1 MSRLDGGE
9 ELVKHLVSLRNLLDD
24 LSLEVKS
31 LYNLSDEV
39 AAHFDAN
46 MGIYL
51 TRSYKMFT
59 EVGFAERVM
68 NDSDYATVRNEAADF
83 FEDHYV
89 TKRKEHF
96 VATDGMSS
104 ADAEAKALQ
113 ELKDYKKNNYGR
125 RLGMDQAQEYVDSFE
140 YQADKQARKTTP
152 TPLQP
157 VIDSLKKRKRVP
169 KALRALLGENVD
181 EGNVDNIFRTIST
194 VGMMAS
200 NQAFLQHTA
209 TLGRQ
214 SGWLLTRAELEQK
227 INDLESKG
235 DTKKAEYYRGFKPVR
250 GRQVI
255 GGAARSGKY
264 DPFTN
269 FVDSEGVNQGALL
282 GPPEFADGME
292 AHFSNLKQLSKSD
305 SGSTVVDKVFK
316 LLSRSTGLSM
326 ALKTLGGFPG
336 FYLRNA
342 LSNMLYFGPMQGMMI
357 GTGLSQL
364 VKQTTGATSD
374 RVQTLFGRINDVD
387 VYKLRLVGLNI
398 VGDEVQTSTIS
409 ELLRGE
415 RDMQTMTDELEG
427 ILKTI
432 ESKTI
437 KGKAKVLT
445 SLPTAVLKKAQ
456 ALSQAID
463 AAHKIAYFEHE
474 LKVLREAR
482 DHANAVSD
490 GSIYEGRSDEELE
503 RMASKKVLMTA
514 QSYSQT
520 LPVVK
525 SLQEKGLPIFLS
537 PFLRFKTEVP
547 RITVNTGILL
557 SQEMKS
563 GNAVMKRRGQRRL
576 AGSIFAIGGLS
587 VGASLILKSFLDIG
601 DEEEETARQW
611 APKYARGD
619 TNFYYKDKDNDIKQ
633 FSLTFI
639 NPFAMLIDPF
649 IRGVESLLNGR
660 VDDFLGDTVGTLLFQ
675 TYFDEQI
682 LWGTL
687 SRAIFENED
696 PQSGLPLVDDNMTG
710 SEKMEEYV
718 KFIYRDAFEPN
729 TFKAINKAADAMGE
743 DIPDWEFTATG
754 ILAQEVRPFKIYQM
768 NPDSGV
774 GRYLNEQRD
783 SYNRARSKKN
793 ILLSE
798 NKEFSE
804 EEIRD
809 LVKEEYRRI
818 ARIHENINKHIQGSL
833 KLGYSKEEAFRKMKE
848 LKYSKQRL
856 YMLDTNATGRMAP
869 SEQWQ
874 FNMLNREK
882 LKDGRG
888 KRRLDIFMDEWNKL
902 PVLEP
907 IK

>member
-1 MSRLDGGE
+1 
-9 ELVKHLVSLRNLLDD
+9 
-24 LSLEVKS
+24 
-31 LYNLSDEV
+31 
-39 AAHFDAN
+39 
-46 MGIYL
+46 
-51 TRSYKMFT
+51 
-59 EVGFAERVM
+59 
-68 NDSDYATVRNEAADF
+68 
-83 FEDHYV
+83 
-89 TKRKEHF
+89 
-96 VATDGMSS
+96 
-104 ADAEAKALQ
+104 
-113 ELKDYKKNNYGR
+113 
-125 RLGMDQAQEYVDSFE
+125 
-140 YQADKQARKTTP
+140 
-152 TPLQP
+152 
-157 VIDSLKKRKRVP
+157 
-169 KALRALLGENVD
+169 
-181 EGNVDNIFRTIST
+181 
-194 VGMMAS
+194 
-200 NQAFLQHTA
+200 
-209 TLGRQ
+209 
-214 SGWLLTRAELEQK
+214 
-227 INDLESKG
+227 
-235 DTKKAEYYRGFKPVR
+235 
-250 GRQVI
+250 
-255 GGAARSGKY
+255 
-264 DPFTN
+264 
-269 FVDSEGVNQGALL
+269 
-282 GPPEFADGME
+282 
-292 AHFSNLKQLSKSD
+292 
-305 SGSTVVDKVFK
+305 
-316 LLSRSTGLSM
+316 
-326 ALKTLGGFPG
+326 
-336 FYLRNA
+336 
-342 LSNMLYFGPMQGMMI
+342 
-357 GTGLSQL
+357 
-364 VKQTTGATSD
+364 
-374 RVQTLFGRINDVD
+374 
-387 VYKLRLVGLNI
+387 
-398 VGDEVQTSTIS
+398 
-409 ELLRGE
+409 
-415 RDMQTMTDELEG
+415 
-427 ILKTI
+427 
-432 ESKTI
+432 
-437 KGKAKVLT
+437 
-445 SLPTAVLKKAQ
+445 
-456 ALSQAID
+456 
-463 AAHKIAYFEHE
+463 
-474 LKVLREAR
+474 
-482 DHANAVSD
+482 
-490 GSIYEGRSDEELE
+490 
-503 RMASKKVLMTA
+503 MASKKVLMTA

-718 KFIYRDAFEPN
+718 KFIYRDAFEPK

-902 PVLEP
+902 PVLES